1 MRESSTA
8 PAPPVICITASL
20 AGSCGHAHGSRV
32 KILHAVGAR
41 PNFMK
46 IAPILREL
54 RRRASVSQVLVHT
67 GQHYDAKMSDVFFRD
82 LGMPDPDVHLGV
94 GSGTHAQ
101 QTASVMTGIEPVLER
116 EKPDVVVIAGD
127 VNSTLAVA
135 LVASKMGLPLAHVEA
150 GLRSGD
156 WTMPEEINRVLT
168 DRLSDLL
175 FTPSRDGDEN
185 LRREGIDPS
194 RVHFVGNV
202 MIDSLQ
208 AALPRAKESRIHERL
223 ELRKKGY
230 ALATLH
236 RPANVD
242 DPAAL
247 SRLLSALAAV
257 AAEVPVVFPIHP
269 RTRARLAPGF
279 AAKGLKLVE
288 PLGYLDFLA
297 LTAGA
302 RLVMTD
308 SGGIQEE
315 TTALGVPCLTLREN
329 TERPVTVEVGT
340 NQLVGTDPEK
350 AIAAARE
357 VLAGRAKEGRL
368 PELWDGRAA
377 GRVAEVLV
385 RYHERALRYAGRGE

>member
-1 MRESSTA
+1 M
-8 PAPPVICITASL
+8 
-20 AGSCGHAHGSRV
+20 
-32 KILHAVGAR
+32 KILHVVGAR

-46 IAPILREL
+46 IAPIIAAL
-54 RRRASVSQVLVHT
+54 RRHQGVQQTLVHT
-67 GQHYDAKMSDVFFRD
+67 GQHYDAKMSDIFFRD

-101 QTASVMTGIEPVLER
+101 QTAKVMMEIEPVLLRER
-116 EKPDVVVIAGD
+116 PDVTVVAGD
-127 VNSTLAVA
+127 VNSTVAVA
-135 LVASKMGLPLAHVEA
+135 LTAAKLGLRLAHVEA
-150 GLRSGD
+150 GLRSND
-156 WTMPEEINRVLT
+156 WSMPEEINRVVT

-185 LRREGIDPS
+185 LKAEGIPEK
-194 RVHFVGNV
+194 RIRFVGNV

-208 AALPRAKESRIHERL
+208 AALPRAKESDVHRRL
-223 ELRKKGY
+223 EVDKGGY

-242 DPAAL
+242 EPAAL
-247 SRLLSALAAV
+247 RRLLSALGEIAAQL
-257 AAEVPVVFPIHP
+257 PVVFPIHP
-269 RTRARLAPGF
+269 RTRARLPAGF
-279 AAKGLKLVE
+279 ETRGLKLIE

-297 LTAGA
+297 LTAEA

-329 TERPVTVEVGT
+329 TERPVTITDGT

-350 AIAAARE
+350 VVPAARE
-357 VLAGRAKEGRL
+357 ILAGRGKKGRL

-377 GRVAEVLV
+377 LRVAEHLV
-385 RYHERALRYAGRGE
+385 RSCG